1 MEKLIRRCQQGDRE
15 ALGQLY
21 TAMRDELLAQCRM
34 YAADDSTAEDLL
46 HDAFLIIF
54 KNISKLRS
62 PEKARQ
68 WMHKVVKNVCLLYL
82 QHRQNQ
88 ASASIEEVR
97 ATTEAT
103 IPEPDVTYED
113 ILSVIDQLPR
123 GYRQVFRLSV
133 LEGLTH
139 QQIADLLN
147 IGPHTSSSQ
156 LLRAKRQLR
165 HILQFLW
172 LLLLLVVPYGIYR
185 YFLSPQAVRTEAA
198 RPIVQSKPV
207 EERHGYGDEKQIL
220 ADASVK
226 ELQEVISAAYP
237 ACDHSEPVA
246 VTDTVAH
253 ADSLSDTAIPVET
266 GGKRQGA
273 SDINVN
279 EQIWT
284 AENSKAEKILNLS
297 LAYSGLPGGAVR
309 ELPYGTNGMN
319 GEIDSVTHH
328 RMPITVSLN
337 ARYGLSPRW
346 WLDVGLRYTYLSSET
361 RVGNTYLNM
370 EQQQRVHYLGLSVG
384 AGFELWRYHRLSLYA
399 AGSICYELPLSSSQK
414 KSYWKDGRLI
424 DVDDIR
430 IKPDAQWSIGVG
442 VGLQYNLTPAIG
454 FFVEPSLQYYFRN
467 SDGVSTWR
475 TDHPLNPLLPLGIRI
490 DF

>member
-237 ACDHSEPVA
+237 ACDLSGPLA

-284 AENSKAEKILNLS
+284 AENSKAE
-297 LAYSGLPGGAVR
+297 AAGLKGGTQAVR
-309 ELPYGTNGMN
+309 YGSAFNYQTIYLG
-319 GEIDSVTHH
+319 GDIITAIDN
-328 RMPITVSLN
+328 ITVTKLADYYSALEDKVP
-337 ARYGLSPRW
+337 G
-346 WLDVGLRYTYLSSET
+346 DKVKVT
-361 RVGNTYLNM
+361 V
-370 EQQQRVHYLGLSVG
+370 
-384 AGFELWRYHRLSLYA
+384 WRNNES
-399 AGSICYELPLSSSQK
+399 K
-414 KSYWKDGRLI
+414 
-424 DVDDIR
+424 V
-430 IKPDAQWSIGVG
+430 
-442 VGLQYNLTPAIG
+442 LT
-454 FFVEPSLQYYFRN
+454 VTLEEE
-467 SDGVSTWR
+467 
-475 TDHPLNPLLPLGIRI
+475 
-490 DF
+490 